1 MNLKQLQ
8 VAAQEA
14 KLDLRDYLLFL
25 LVSGTATSNEATLES
40 STVAVSGSVAAGYLA
55 ATLTLSDDFTGSIN
69 GISREVGTWVFS
81 PTGGRASTT
90 ALPYVI
96 TTGSIKLDVYTQ
108 G

>member
-8 VAAQEA
+8 KDAQDA
-14 KLDLRDYLLFL
+14 QMDFRDYLLYL
-25 LVSGTATSNEATLES
+25 LVSGTATSNEATLSS

-55 ATLTLSDDFTGSIN
+55 ATLTLSDDFTGTIN
-69 GISREVGTWVFS
+69 GISRSVGTWVFS
-81 PTGGRASTT
+81 PTGGRASAD

-96 TTGSIKLDVYTQ
+96 ITGSIILDIYTQ